1 MKEKLSQSQS
11 QSSEQQQKLQ
21 QQAGQTQGM
30 REFETPEEML
40 RFDAAQHPPPLAL
53 VERLR
58 RSLAQEPS
66 AQQRWWKRWLLRFF
80 GRSENEP

>member
-1 MKEKLSQSQS
+1 MKEKLSQS

-21 QQAGQTQGM
+21 QQAEQTQGV
-30 REFETPEEML
+30 REFGTPEEML

-58 RSLAQEPS
+58 RTLAQEPQ
-66 AQQRWWKRWLLRFF
+66 ARRGWWKRWLFWLV
-80 GRSENEP
+80 GRSGDQS